1 MSKRKRAAVWCAAL
15 LFMAGALAGCGGSA
29 AYRETVTISGSSS
42 VFPVIDGLKDLYM
55 DRNPDTNVQVEQGG
69 SGVGI
74 ANVRDG
80 LVDIGMS
87 SRDLREE
94 EKPLFETVLCL
105 DGIAVVVNR
114 ENPVKDLTREQIA
127 GIYKGEITNWTQV
140 GGHDAAITL
149 ITREATS
156 GTRGAFEEMVLDSLI
171 IDDRLCLV
179 QNSTGNVGIA
189 VEYDPNAIGYMS
201 LGVVDHFAGL
211 QAVAIGGVAATEAN
225 MQSGDYPLTRSY
237 LLLTKDRP
245 EGGVKAFLDF
255 VTRDPEALQFIRD
268 ANYVLKPASADR

>member
-1 MSKRKRAAVWCAAL
+1 
-15 LFMAGALAGCGGSA
+15 MAGALAGCGGSA

-55 DRNPDTNVQVEQGG
+55 DRDPDVNVQVEQGG

-87 SRDLREE
+87 SRNLREE

-105 DGIAVVVNR
+105 DGIAVVVHR

-127 GIYKGEITNWTQV
+127 GIYKGEITNWAQV

-201 LGVVDHFAGL
+201 LGVVAVGRLPADALLPPFDQRQARGRGESVFGL
-211 QAVAIGGVAATEAN
+211 RDQGPRSAPIHQGRQLRPETGKRRSINAAFYGC
-225 MQSGDYPLTRSY
+225 SPLTR
-237 LLLTKDRP
+237 L
-245 EGGVKAFLDF
+245 
-255 VTRDPEALQFIRD
+255 
-268 ANYVLKPASADR
+268 

>member
-1 MSKRKRAAVWCAAL
+1 L

-127 GIYKGEITNWTQV
+127 GIYKGEITNWAQV

-201 LGVVDHFAGL
+201 LGVVDHFAVGRLPADALLPPFDQRQARGRGESVFGL
-211 QAVAIGGVAATEAN
+211 CDQG
-225 MQSGDYPLTRSY
+225 SRSAPIHQGRQ
-237 LLLTKDRP
+237 LRP
-245 EGGVKAFLDF
+245 ETGKCRSINAAFYDRLF
-255 VTRDPEALQFIRD
+255 PVHAVMT
-268 ANYVLKPASADR
+268 VLLCVRTTEK